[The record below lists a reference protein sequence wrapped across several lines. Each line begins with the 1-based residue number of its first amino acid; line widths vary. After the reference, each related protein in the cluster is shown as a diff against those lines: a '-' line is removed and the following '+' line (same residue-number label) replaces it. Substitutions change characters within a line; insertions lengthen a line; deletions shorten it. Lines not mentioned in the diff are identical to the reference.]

1 MPGSPLRIWRWDSR
15 LQRASGILF
24 ARIIAFVGCARRGGW
39 GCCPDFISTR
49 FPFAWAAVF
58 DFGWNLVRFPCPGVW
73 SGWAAPRAMPPIFP
87 GGGAATVSVFV
98 DGVFLE
104 RLTGLFA
111 YGISGKSRSLIMFS
125 GANLLRG
132 SCDSC
137 SKALFSLI
145 FSPEIWSFTNFDLLL
160 RSVLS
165 EESRSPERWVS
176 GWNQ

>member
-1 MPGSPLRIWRWDSR
+1 
-15 LQRASGILF
+15 
-24 ARIIAFVGCARRGGW
+24 
-39 GCCPDFISTR
+39 
-49 FPFAWAAVF
+49 
-58 DFGWNLVRFPCPGVW
+58 
-73 SGWAAPRAMPPIFP
+73 MPPIFP

-176 GWNQ
+176 G

>member
-1 MPGSPLRIWRWDSR
+1 
-15 LQRASGILF
+15 
-24 ARIIAFVGCARRGGW
+24 
-39 GCCPDFISTR
+39 
-49 FPFAWAAVF
+49 
-58 DFGWNLVRFPCPGVW
+58 
-73 SGWAAPRAMPPIFP
+73 MPPIFP

-111 YGISGKSRSLIMFS
+111 YGISGKSCSLLCFPVRI
-125 GANLLRG
+125 
-132 SCDSC
+132 SCGEAVICC

-176 GWNQ
+176 G